1 MLKKFYEYTLRNVGL
16 TCLIWMVYNV
26 IKPHIFTLASLYC
39 MVTFVILMSVLSLC
53 LFSGKRFLSYRQIWF
68 RRAIL
73 VGVGAFGIVV
83 LLRGFQLSTNPS
95 PKVIAFL
102 FLRVLL
108 LYLAVTIPLYFI
120 SDYMEKRAL
129 KKINEKLEENSKE

>member
-1 MLKKFYEYTLRNVGL
+1 MWKKFYEYALRNVGL
-16 TCLIWMVYNV
+16 TCLVWMIYNV

-39 MVTFVILMSVLSLC
+39 MVTFVILMSVLSFY
-53 LFSGKRFLSYRQIWF
+53 LFPGTRFLSYRQIWF

-83 LLRGFQLSTNPS
+83 LLKFFQLSTNPS
-95 PKVIAFL
+95 PKVIALL
-102 FLRVLL
+102 FLRILL
-108 LYLAVTIPLYFI
+108 IYLVVMIPLYFI

-129 KKINEKLEENSKE
+129 KKINEKLGENQ

>member
-1 MLKKFYEYTLRNVGL
+1 MLKKIYEYALRSVGL
-16 TCLIWMVYNV
+16 ACLVWMIYNAFL
-26 IKPHIFTLASLYC
+26 PQMFTTKVLYV
-39 MVTFVILMSVLSLC
+39 MVTFVILMSLLAIG
-53 LFSGKRFLSYRQIWF
+53 LFPGKQLSYRQIWF
-68 RRAIL
+68 RRSIL
-73 VGVGAFGIVV
+73 LGLGAFGIVACLRV
-83 LLRGFQLSTNPS
+83 LGLSTNPS

-129 KKINEKLEENSKE
+129 KKINEKLEKNIKE

>member
-1 MLKKFYEYTLRNVGL
+1 MLKNFYEYSLRNVGL
-16 TCLIWMVYNV
+16 TCLVWMIYNAFL
-26 IKPHIFTLASLYC
+26 PQMFTTKVLYV
-39 MVTFVILMSVLSLC
+39 MVTFVILMSLLAIG
-53 LFSGKRFLSYRQIWF
+53 LFPGKQLSYRQIWF
-68 RRAIL
+68 RRSIL
-73 VGVGAFGIVV
+73 LGLGALGIVACLRV
-83 LLRGFQLSTNPS
+83 LGLSTNPS

-129 KKINEKLEENSKE
+129 KKINEKLGKNQ